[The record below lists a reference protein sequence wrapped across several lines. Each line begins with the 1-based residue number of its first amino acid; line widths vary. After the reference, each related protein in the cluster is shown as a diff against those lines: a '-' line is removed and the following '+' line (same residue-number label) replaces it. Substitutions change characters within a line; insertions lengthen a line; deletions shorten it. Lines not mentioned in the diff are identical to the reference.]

1 MRWLCA
7 LLVLVIPLA
16 AEGTDRHDV
25 SRPTHRRI
33 SSLQHD
39 GSSPFP
45 PPASD
50 DTVFIVDTGGDL
62 DTSCTYRSG
71 GPLVIHLPITR
82 YIGPV
87 TGNHT
92 LTDASRLKLV
102 AEGFLS
108 ENAHLRLPAYD
119 VDINGDPSEPTT
131 PPEID
136 RITFNGHDLG
146 TLTGDNEIWKLNEFN
161 VPIEWVKFPSI
172 GSDGS
177 LPTPADN
184 VIVID
189 IDTASGGEDNWCTA
203 VDWAELDFAAIA
215 PIFLVHGILVPRDIA
230 AWPNFHAVF
239 TDAEI
244 PFSDEIDL
252 SQVGSIDGNAAI
264 LAGRLRSVAA
274 KFGAKK
280 CHIIAHSKGGL
291 DSRAYLNGA
300 YDADELRVLSLY
312 TLSTP
317 HHGTALA
324 DLGLALEAG
333 LAIGSPTLRLIPQL
347 LPFISD
353 LSTVS
358 TGIFNFRYG
367 TVPFG
372 VNVYCYGADA
382 DVNHDGVID
391 AGEAAQLELFGF
403 AMPPVL
409 ATAFYNFVGSD
420 TTVKVTFGT
429 QTVHLWGNVSFAAID
444 VEVTQNITKNDV
456 LVTTVS
462 AEAPFGA
469 YVGTLPANHA
479 SMKSRDLAEAILK
492 QIRVDHPNR

>member
-25 SRPTHRRI
+25 SRPTHRRV

-82 YIGPV
+82 YVGPV

-108 ENAHLRLPAYD
+108 ENAHIRLPAYD
-119 VDINGDPSEPTT
+119 VDVNGDPSDSTT

-136 RITFNGHDLG
+136 HITFNGHELG
-146 TLTGDNEIWKLNEFN
+146 SLTGDNDIWKLNEFN

-189 IDTASGGEDNWCTA
+189 IDTGSGGEDNWCTA
-203 VDWAELDFAAIA
+203 VDWAELDFAAVA
-215 PIFLVHGILVPRDIA
+215 PIFLVHGILSNGIA
-230 AWPNFHAVF
+230 AWPDFHSAF
-239 TDAEI
+239 TDAGI

-252 SQVGSIDGNAAI
+252 SQTGSIDGNAVI
-264 LAGRLRSVAA
+264 LGARLRSLAA
-274 KFGAKK
+274 KFGAKR
-280 CHIIAHSKGGL
+280 CHIVAHSKGGL
-291 DSRAYLNGA
+291 DTRAYLNGP

-317 HHGTALA
+317 HHGTILA
-324 DLGLALEAG
+324 DIGIGLTAGGLGASATALI
-333 LAIGSPTLRLIPQL
+333 LQVF
-347 LPFISD
+347 PFPAS
-353 LSTVS
+353 LSTIS
-358 TGIFNFRYG
+358 TAIFNFRYG
-367 TVPFG
+367 TVPNG
-372 VNVYCYGADA
+372 IQVHCYGAGA
-382 DVNHDGVID
+382 DVNGDGFID
-391 AGEAAQLELFGF
+391 AGEALQLPSALST
-403 AMPPVL
+403 AAV
-409 ATAFYNFVGSD
+409 ATVFYNIVGNEAP
-420 TTVKVTFGT
+420 VKVTFGT
-429 QTVHLWGNVSFAAID
+429 QTIHLWGDISFSTID
-444 VEVTQNITKNDV
+444 VDVSLNFRKNDV
-456 LVTTVS
+456 LVSTVS
-462 AEAPFGA
+462 SAAPFGTYA
-469 YVGTLPANHA
+469 GTLAANHTTI
-479 SMKSRDLAEAILK
+479 KSRDLAGVILR
-492 QIRVDHPNR
+492 QIAADYPNR